1 MHVNARK
8 IALSGVLAAFAV
20 VLIVLGSI
28 FETSTLF
35 LLAAAAFCVGIVVRE
50 WGIAYGAAFLTACTL
65 LGVIVSPQKM
75 YCVTFAAMG
84 IYLLLAEAGWE
95 ALAKAEHIQKKKII
109 LWVWKYLV
117 FNSMFLP
124 ALYFF
129 PSLLVAKKMTKTL
142 FFVMAAA
149 GQAGILI
156 FDRAYIYF
164 QAEVWGRLRGKVMK
178 Q

>member
-1 MHVNARK
+1 M
-8 IALSGVLAAFAV
+8 
-20 VLIVLGSI
+20 
-28 FETSTLF
+28 
-35 LLAAAAFCVGIVVRE
+35 
-50 WGIAYGAAFLTACTL
+50 
-65 LGVIVSPQKM
+65 IVSPQKM

-95 ALAKAEHIQKKKII
+95 ALAKAERIQKKKII

-149 GQAGILI
+149 GQAGIFI

>member
-50 WGIAYGAAFLTACTL
+50 WRIAYGAAFLTACTL

-95 ALAKAEHIQKKKII
+95 ALAKAEHIQKKKTICGYGNI
-109 LWVWKYLV
+109 SYLIV
-117 FNSMFLP
+117 CFFRHCIFPYPYWLP
-124 ALYFF
+124 
-129 PSLLVAKKMTKTL
+129 
-142 FFVMAAA
+142 
-149 GQAGILI
+149 
-156 FDRAYIYF
+156 R
-164 QAEVWGRLRGKVMK
+164 R
-178 Q
+178 